1 MRNKYCLPRETIICR
16 VSCIDVV
23 AFSKRRQFS
32 LGSEFVVSGDNS
44 GNYNIMKW
52 TDVDMA

>member
-1 MRNKYCLPRETIICR
+1 
-16 VSCIDVV
+16 VV